1 MFIHAA
7 QPHLRGSLALL
18 ACFASLSLS
27 AAEPSAGGTQAI
39 SSSFVAPHTA
49 PKRLG
54 SDLKW
59 RRIWLASIAVHGAGT
74 AFDAYSSYHRGPY
87 ELNSFLAD
95 SDKQFGNKAVMIK
108 GGMFAGTVALE
119 FILLRLA
126 AHRDTRLART
136 LTKTFAICNFS
147 AGATYFSAGAHNYA
161 VLSKH

>member
-1 MFIHAA
+1 MFIHTAR
-7 QPHLRGSLALL
+7 PHLRGSLALL

-27 AAEPSAGGTQAI
+27 AAEPSPEGTP
-39 SSSFVAPHTA
+39 SSSFVAPRIA
-49 PKRLG
+49 PEHLP

-59 RRIWLASIAVHGAGT
+59 RKIWLASIAVHGAGT

-95 SDKQFGNKAVMIK
+95 SNKQFGNKAVMIK
-108 GGMFAGTVALE
+108 AGMFAGAAALE

-147 AGATYFSAGAHNYA
+147 AGATYFSAGAHNHA
-161 VLSKH
+161 VLSKR